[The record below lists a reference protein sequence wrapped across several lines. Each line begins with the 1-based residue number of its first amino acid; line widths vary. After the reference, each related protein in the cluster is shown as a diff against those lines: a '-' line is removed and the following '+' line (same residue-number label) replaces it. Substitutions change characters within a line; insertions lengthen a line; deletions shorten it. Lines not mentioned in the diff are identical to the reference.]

1 MPKYLISASYS
12 AEGLRG
18 LQKDKASGRR
28 QAVTAAVEGLGGR
41 VECFYNA
48 LGADDV
54 YVIVD
59 LPDNSTAAAIG
70 VTVSATGLVRT
81 RTTALLTV
89 EETDRA
95 LEKSINYRAPGRYEQ
110 TRRRLQSEG
119 RTRLQPMPHDFLA
132 GGEPDAGMRANVLQ
146 RRVEPGDT
154 VRHADQI
161 GCRQMAMT
169 RPDCAPSA

>member
-12 AEGLRG
+12 ADGLRG

-28 QAVTAAVEGLGGR
+28 PVVTAAVEGVGGK
-41 VECFYNA
+41 VEWFYNA

-70 VTVSATGLVRT
+70 VTASATGLVRT

-95 LEKSINYRAPGRYEQ
+95 LERTINYRPPG
-110 TRRRLQSEG
+110 
-119 RTRLQPMPHDFLA
+119 A
-132 GGEPDAGMRANVLQ
+132 
-146 RRVEPGDT
+146 
-154 VRHADQI
+154 
-161 GCRQMAMT
+161 
-169 RPDCAPSA
+169 

>member
-28 QAVTAAVEGLGGR
+28 QAVTAAVEGLGGK
-41 VECFYNA
+41 VEGFYNG

-54 YVIVD
+54 YVMVA
-59 LPDNSTAAAIG
+59 LLGNSTAAAIG
-70 VTVSATGLVRT
+70 VTASATGLVRT

-95 LEKSINYRAPGRYEQ
+95 LEKTINYRAPGR
-110 TRRRLQSEG
+110 
-119 RTRLQPMPHDFLA
+119 
-132 GGEPDAGMRANVLQ
+132 
-146 RRVEPGDT
+146 
-154 VRHADQI
+154 
-161 GCRQMAMT
+161 
-169 RPDCAPSA
+169 